1 MTGAPVTRKGRTMNT
16 LENALASEAT
26 FHPVIGY
33 IDGTALRFAGGLIH
47 AKALEA
53 AISWPRIAS
62 TTRRSITSALALI
75 ASCPLVKPHE

>member
-1 MTGAPVTRKGRTMNT
+1 MNT

-53 AISWPRIAS
+53 AHILATHCEHDQAIDYIGAGIDRILSPGQTA
-62 TTRRSITSALALI
+62 
-75 ASCPLVKPHE
+75 